1 VIAEAVLE
9 LAQLEREARA
19 ELERRELHRQQMHR
33 TDTLLNR
40 LERLNLSGMKK
51 VPEKLRRD
59 LNAFYKELGVTFAR
73 PDVQPAMDQLYNV
86 QEALMGS
93 GSWPDNDDEPDI
105 LVPE

>member
-59 LNAFYKELGVTFAR
+59 LNAFYKELGVT
-73 PDVQPAMDQLYNV
+73 YNV